1 MACGWIKYFSKI
13 IFIDIM
19 KSCIF
24 SNIYDFTMQSIFAI
38 LLKQPESD
46 HKSQVSWLHMRLYH
60 KAWSDFWVVSH
71 FIWLGAYLISSYV
84 YLYMHIYILHIYIL
98 DFIQTKMSQIFR
110 CPITYL
116 IQKEKKR
123 WRTSQFIL
131 IVKWILLPELLKFEI
146 LSLRNQKYGINE
158 RWQWID

>member
-19 KSCIF
+19 KFCIF
-24 SNIYDFTMQSIFAI
+24 SNIYNFTMQSIFAI

-71 FIWLGAYLISSYV
+71 FIWVGAYLISSYV
-84 YLYMHIYILHIYIL
+84 YLYMHIYILHIYIYTWFHSNKDVT
-98 DFIQTKMSQIFR
+98 DFQMSHHVSYTKR
-110 CPITYL
+110 
-116 IQKEKKR
+116 EKKMAHFTVHINCKMNPVAR
-123 WRTSQFIL
+123 
-131 IVKWILLPELLKFEI
+131 IVKIWNTE
-146 LSLRNQKYGINE
+146 S
-158 RWQWID
+158 